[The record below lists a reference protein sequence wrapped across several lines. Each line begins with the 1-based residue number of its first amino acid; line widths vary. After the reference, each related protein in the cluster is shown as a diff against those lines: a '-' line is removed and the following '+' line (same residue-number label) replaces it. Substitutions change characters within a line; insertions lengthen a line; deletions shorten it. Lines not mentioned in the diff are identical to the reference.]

1 MCVYDGARWCGRGW
15 SRACDDEEKADNRAP
30 LSHVRVNSISFRVAL
45 TADTVDGDVS
55 GELLKMDNRLALSR
69 CLDVI

>member
-1 MCVYDGARWCGRGW
+1 ME
-15 SRACDDEEKADNRAP
+15 SEESGGTEEEEEEEEAAAA
-30 LSHVRVNSISFRVAL
+30 VAL
-45 TADTVDGDVS
+45 TADAVDGGGDVS